1 MIEKVGDFLAN
12 NQKALGKLQRLME
25 KKQPFIH
32 IFELSD
38 DISNHSKKDS
48 YQHESNN
55 PEELKKEILLKEEN
69 FGKRGITS
77 QVDFLLLI

>member
-38 DISNHSKKDS
+38 DISNYSKKDS